1 MKLPMTVVSFIGR
14 SFAFGIAALNLATT
28 MHAVA
33 AFVHGRPAGIRC
45 GQFVDQADA
54 VAVARR
60 GLIRRPRGAAHAG
73 GGTSLQVASPGRME
87 LDGKEQNLRVM

>member
-14 SFAFGIAALNLATT
+14 SFAFGIAALNLAYT

-73 GGTSLQVASPGRME
+73 GGTSLHR
-87 LDGKEQNLRVM
+87 LDGWSWTAKSRTCA